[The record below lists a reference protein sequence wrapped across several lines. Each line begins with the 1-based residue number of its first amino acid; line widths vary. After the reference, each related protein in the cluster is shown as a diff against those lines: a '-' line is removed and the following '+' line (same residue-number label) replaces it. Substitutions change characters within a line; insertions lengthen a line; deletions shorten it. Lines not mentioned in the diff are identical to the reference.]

1 MIGVGSADSTMRRG
15 RVVIFRSGVQHPI
28 LTVMKGSLRSRLVLI
43 VGGYVALSTLWIAFS
58 DRLAAR
64 LSSDPKVV
72 LALNT
77 GKGWL
82 FVGVTAILLYGVLR
96 RRDRA
101 IEERQASLKASA
113 EELLA
118 IYDAAN
124 EAIFVHDMATARI
137 VGCNQRA
144 CEMFRYQRDRLMACS
159 ILDLSENIA
168 PYDEEHAILWGK
180 GAIEQGPHLF
190 EWRSRRSDGTCFW
203 SEVSLRESPIGG
215 QIRVV
220 AAIRDI
226 TDRKRDEEAIRSSE
240 ERLMTVFRTSPV
252 AMIITRFSDGLCL
265 DVNDAFLA
273 QAGYAREALVGRS
286 VRSDEISLWV
296 DPDQRTTVLQELQ
309 AKKVV
314 RGLETKFRRKD
325 GSVLVGLFSA
335 GLFSIGSD
343 TCLINT
349 VVDITAKRALE
360 EMMARTERLESLGVL
375 AGGIAHDF
383 NNLLAGVFG
392 YLDLARQSLQVRNI
406 KEVEQSL
413 SDALSVFGRARALT
427 QQLLTF
433 AKGGAPLRRTQ
444 PVDELVRKAVAFAT
458 SGSNCEVSFASSPET
473 WLCDVDEHQIG
484 QAIDNLTINAKQAMP
499 GGGHLD
505 VRMENVPCAEMPKH
519 LPAQDHVHISV
530 RDTGD
535 GIPREHLQRIFDPFF
550 TTKPQ
555 GSGLGLATVHS
566 IVRKHEG
573 HVEAE
578 SEVGAGS
585 VFHLWL
591 PRAQPQVQTIDLSA
605 ADEHRGRGHVLV
617 LDDEAFILNIAA
629 SILRRSGY
637 EVSLAR
643 NAEQA
648 VAMAELAAA
657 AGKPFRAAIL
667 DMTIPGGLGGKEIV
681 HRFRMLDPA
690 IKVLASSG
698 YASDDV
704 MARPKDFGF
713 DGSVPKPYSVQD
725 LRAAMA
731 GLFPGDQAE
740 SDSTPPPTPS
750 QSPEPQEPSR

>member
-1 MIGVGSADSTMRRG
+1 
-15 RVVIFRSGVQHPI
+15 
-28 LTVMKGSLRSRLVLI
+28 MKGYLRSRLVLI
-43 VGGYVALSTLWIAFS
+43 VGGYVALSALWIAFS

-82 FVGVTAILLYGVLR
+82 FVGVTAILLYWVLR
-96 RRDRA
+96 RRDRV
-101 IEERQASLKASA
+101 IEERQASLKAGA
-113 EELLA
+113 EE
-118 IYDAAN
+118 
-124 EAIFVHDMATARI
+124 V
-137 VGCNQRA
+137 
-144 CEMFRYQRDRLMACS
+144 
-159 ILDLSENIA
+159 
-168 PYDEEHAILWGK
+168 
-180 GAIEQGPHLF
+180 
-190 EWRSRRSDGTCFW
+190 
-203 SEVSLRESPIGG
+203 
-215 QIRVV
+215 
-220 AAIRDI
+220 
-226 TDRKRDEEAIRSSE
+226 
-240 ERLMTVFRTSPV
+240 
-252 AMIITRFSDGLCL
+252 
-265 DVNDAFLA
+265 
-273 QAGYAREALVGRS
+273 QA
-286 VRSDEISLWV
+286 
-296 DPDQRTTVLQELQ
+296 
-309 AKKVV
+309 
-314 RGLETKFRRKD
+314 
-325 GSVLVGLFSA
+325 
-335 GLFSIGSD
+335 
-343 TCLINT
+343 
-349 VVDITAKRALE
+349 
-360 EMMARTERLESLGVL
+360 MMARTERLESLGVL
-375 AGGIAHDF
+375 AGRIAHDF

-392 YLDLARQSLQVRNI
+392 YLDLAREYLQVRNL

-505 VRMENVPCAEMPKH
+505 VRMENVPGAEMPKH

-530 RDTGD
+530 RDTGN
-535 GIPREHLQRIFDPFF
+535 GIPREHLQRIFDPSF
-550 TTKPQ
+550 TTKSQ

-643 NAEQA
+643 NAQQA

-667 DMTIPGGLGGKEIV
+667 DMTIPGGPGGKEIA
-681 HRFRMLDPA
+681 HRLKMLDPA

-725 LRAAMA
+725 LRVAMA

-750 QSPEPQEPSR
+750 PSPEPQGTSG

>member
-1 MIGVGSADSTMRRG
+1 
-15 RVVIFRSGVQHPI
+15 
-28 LTVMKGSLRSRLVLI
+28 MKGFLRSRLLVI
-43 VGGYVALSTLWIAFS
+43 VGGYAALSALWIAFS

-64 LSSDPKVV
+64 LSSDPEVV

-82 FVGVTAILLYGVLR
+82 LVAVTAILLYGVIR

-101 IEERQASLKASA
+101 IEERQASLKARA
-113 EELLA
+113 EEVQA
-118 IYDAAN
+118 IYDTAV
-124 EAIFVHDMATARI
+124 EAIFVHERGGTARI
-137 VGCNQRA
+137 VSCNQRA
-144 CEMFRYQRDRLMACS
+144 CEMYGYDRERLMACK
-159 ILDLSENIA
+159 LGELSEGVA
-168 PYDEEHAILWGK
+168 PYDEEHAVAWAK
-180 GAIEQGPHLF
+180 RAIAQGPQLF
-190 EWRSRRSDGTCFW
+190 EWRARRSDGTCFW
-203 SEVSLRESPIGG
+203 TEISLRSSMIGG
-215 QIRVV
+215 QIRVI

-226 TDRKRDEEAIRSSE
+226 TDRKRDEEAIRCSE
-240 ERLMTVFRTSPV
+240 ERFMTVFRTSPV
-252 AMIITRFSDGLCL
+252 AMIITRLSDGLCF
-265 DVNDAFLA
+265 DVNDALLA
-273 QAGYAREALVGRS
+273 QTGYAREALVGRS
-286 VRSDEISLWV
+286 VRSDEIGLWV
-296 DPDQRTTVLQELQ
+296 NPDDRTTVLRELQ

-314 RGLETKFRRKD
+314 RGTEVKFRRKD

-335 GLFSIGSD
+335 GLFPIGSD
-343 TCLINT
+343 TCLINA

-392 YLDLARQSLQVRNI
+392 YLDLARESLRVRDL

-433 AKGGAPLRRTQ
+433 AKGGAPLRKTQ
-444 PVDELVRKAVAFAT
+444 PVDELVRKAVVFAT
-458 SGSNCEVSFASSPET
+458 SGSNCEVSFTSSPET

-499 GGGHLD
+499 WGGHLD
-505 VRMENVPCAEMPKH
+505 VRMENVPGAEMPSH

-530 RDTGD
+530 RDTGN

-578 SEVGAGS
+578 SEMGAGS

-591 PRAQPQVQTIDLSA
+591 PRAHVQGQIMNSSA
-605 ADEHRGRGHVLV
+605 ADEHRGRGQVLV

-637 EVSLAR
+637 DVSLAR

-657 AGKPFRAAIL
+657 AGKPFLAAIL
-667 DMTIPGGLGGKEIV
+667 DMTIPVGPGGKEIV
-681 HRFRMLDPA
+681 HRLKMLDPG

-713 DGSVPKPYSVQD
+713 DGSVAKPYSAQD
-725 LRAAMA
+725 LRAVMA
-731 GLFPGDQAE
+731 GLFPDDQPQ
-740 SDSTPPPTPS
+740 SDATPSAAPS
-750 QSPEPQEPSR
+750 QSARGPDLDPSITPGPSRTD